1 MRKLLLM
8 LAVDMAICFVPF
20 CILLSWLGYGKD

>member
-1 MRKLLLM
+1 MWRLPLM
-8 LAVDMAICFVPF
+8 LAVDAALCFVPF